1 MNNILDYIIN
11 PDIRFRA
18 LSSRGFFNYLSDK
31 EFLCRKFHAKL
42 GYDLD
47 LNNPQTFNEK
57 IQWLKLYD
65 RKPLYITMVDKYAV
79 KDYVASVIGEQYII
93 PTLGVWDNFDDID
106 FDSLPNQFVL
116 KCTHDSGGLVIV
128 KDKNKMDL
136 KKAKKK
142 INKSLKRNFYYIG
155 REWPYKNV
163 KPRILAEEYLEDRET
178 SELRDYK
185 FFCFNGEAKALF
197 VASDRQN
204 PTTDTKFDFFDMQFH
219 HLNFTNGH
227 PNSEKV
233 ISKPSTFEEMK
244 RLAETLSQNIPH
256 VRVDFYEVDGKVY
269 FGELT
274 FSHWSGFVPF
284 DPPEWDKIFGDWI
297 ILPQ

>member
-1 MNNILDYIIN
+1 
-11 PDIRFRA
+11 
-18 LSSRGFFNYLSDK
+18 
-31 EFLCRKFHAKL
+31 
-42 GYDLD
+42 
-47 LNNPQTFNEK
+47 
-57 IQWLKLYD
+57 
-65 RKPLYITMVDKYAV
+65 
-79 KDYVASVIGEQYII
+79 
-93 PTLGVWDNFDDID
+93 VWDRFDDIN
-106 FDSLPNQFVL
+106 FDLLPKQFVL

-128 KDKNKMDL
+128 KDKSKMDL
-136 KKAKKK
+136 KTVKKK

-163 KPRILAEEYLEDRET
+163 EPRILAEEYLEDHAT

-197 VASDRQN
+197 IASDRQN
-204 PTTDTKFDFFDMQFH
+204 PTTETKFDFFDMQFQ

-233 ISKPSTFEEMK
+233 LSKPSTFDEMK
-244 RLAETLSQNIPH
+244 HLAEVLSHNIPH
-256 VRVDFYEVDGKVY
+256 VRVDFYDVDGKVY

-274 FSHWSGFVPF
+274 FSHWGGFVPF
-284 DPPEWDKIFGDWI
+284 DPPEWDRTFGDWI